1 MVLCGVWVDMPCI
14 YLYLSMK
21 CRILPKTNLLH
32 TPVTLFVPS
41 PVCSYKQWLDEELE
55 DMGTETFVESET
67 QRMLKHVTL
76 RSKVRE
82 RITYEREHV

>member
-1 MVLCGVWVDMPCI
+1 
-14 YLYLSMK
+14 
-21 CRILPKTNLLH
+21 
-32 TPVTLFVPS
+32 VTLFVPA
-41 PVCSYKQWLDEELE
+41 PVRSYKQWLDEELE